1 MSTAAG
7 GDSLWTIGRVLTW
20 STTYLKDSGQTESP
34 RLDAEVLLAHSLG
47 LSRIQLYTEFDKP
60 LSSQEREPF
69 KSSLKRRC
77 QGEPVAY
84 ITGVKEFMGYEFS
97 VGPAVLV
104 PRPDTEVLVEAALDL
119 VAKHEAPSILDIGT
133 GSGCIALSL
142 ALKKADSQVTAWDID
157 DKALAVAES
166 NAAKLGAKAT
176 FHRCDALTDDPWDES
191 QQFDLLVSNPP
202 YIRPDEREAL
212 PNSVLGFEPL
222 HALFAA
228 PDGLLFYRRLAKMAP
243 KVLRPGGYLA
253 VEIGYTQAADVMT
266 IFAEA
271 GWSQITCVKDWE
283 RRERVIHAQWGG
295 VGQ

>member
-60 LSSQEREPF
+60 LSSEEREPF

-84 ITGVKEFMGYEFS
+84 ITGVKEFMGYAFN
-97 VGPAVLV
+97 VGPAVLI
-104 PRPDTEVLVEAALDL
+104 PRPDTEVLVETVLSL
-119 VAKHEAPSILDIGT
+119 LQNHEAPTILDIGT

-142 ALKKADSQVTAWDID
+142 ALKKIGAQVTAWDID
-157 DKALAVAES
+157 DQALAVAAT
-166 NAAKLGAKAT
+166 NANKLGAEVS
-176 FHRCDALTDDPWDES
+176 FCQFDALSDDPWQES

-228 PDGLLFYRRLAKMAP
+228 PDGLLFYRRLAAMAP
-243 KVLRPGGYLA
+243 TVLRPGGHLA
-253 VEIGYTQAADVMT
+253 VEIGYAQAAAVMA
-266 IFAEA
+266 ILAEA
-271 GWSQITCVKDWE
+271 GWSQITCVRDWE
-283 RRERVIHAQWGG
+283 RRDRVIHAQWSG
-295 VGQ
+295 VGP

>member
-20 STTYLKDSGQTESP
+20 STNYLSESGQTESP

-60 LSSQEREPF
+60 LTAHEREPF
-69 KSSLKRRC
+69 KSSLKRRS

-97 VGPAVLV
+97 VSPAVLV
-104 PRPDTEVLVEAALDL
+104 PRPDTEVLVEAALGL
-119 VAKHEAPSILDIGT
+119 VKDTPAPSILDVGT

-142 ALKKADSQVTAWDID
+142 ALKKPDARISAWDID
-157 DKALAVAES
+157 EGALSVAAG
-166 NAAKLGAKAT
+166 NAAKLGAEVAL
-176 FHRCDALTDDPWDES
+176 RNCDALSKDSWQVADRY
-191 QQFDLLVSNPP
+191 DLLVSNPP

-228 PDGLLFYRRLAKMAP
+228 PDGLVFYRSLAAMAP
-243 KVLRPGGYLA
+243 KVMRPGGHLL
-253 VEIGYTQAADVMT
+253 VEIGYTQAAEVMT
-266 IFAEA
+266 ILAQA
-271 GWSQITCVKDWE
+271 GWSDITCLKDWE
-283 RRERVIHAQWGG
+283 RRDRVIQAEWGG
-295 VGQ
+295 E